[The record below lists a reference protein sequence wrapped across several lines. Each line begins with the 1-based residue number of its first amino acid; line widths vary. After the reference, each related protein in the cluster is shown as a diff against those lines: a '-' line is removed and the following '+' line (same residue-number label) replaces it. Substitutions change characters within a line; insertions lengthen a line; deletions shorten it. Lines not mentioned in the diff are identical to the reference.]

1 MAAKN
6 EKKERSK
13 TSAPQASSEQK
24 AGALKSKETKSKTA
38 EAFDSYQILQRPLS
52 TEKSLRQMEF
62 ENKLSFVID
71 PRATKPEV
79 KRAVEELFSVKV
91 LGVNV
96 QNSFKGEKRAIIKLS
111 AASSASDIGADLGLI

>member
-1 MAAKN
+1 MHMAQKTKTM
-6 EKKERSK
+6 EKHGEK
-13 TSAPQASSEQK
+13 TLPATA
-24 AGALKSKETKSKTA
+24 ALKKKSEKNA

-62 ENKLSFVID
+62 ENKLSFVVD
-71 PRATKPEV
+71 SRATKPEV

-96 QNSFKGEKRAIIKLS
+96 QNSFKGEKRALVKLS
-111 AASSASDIGADLGLI
+111 AASSASDTGADLGLI

>member
-1 MAAKN
+1 MPTPAASKN
-6 EKKERSK
+6 
-13 TSAPQASSEQK
+13 K
-24 AGALKSKETKSKTA
+24 AGKSA
-38 EAFDSYQILQRPLS
+38 EVFDPYQILQRPLS

-96 QNSFKGEKRAIIKLS
+96 QNAFKGEKRALVKLS